1 MKIQKIETAGEL
13 LKERIESSAISPPK
27 ETPLHRAGEEIM
39 EMALAYLSDG
49 GGFLASGDEV
59 NALASYAYGLGWLDT
74 GIYTGLVS
82 YMEKTRFMT
91 LKCDDEIPESLA
103 GHLEEKTGRYH
114 RMLDSAIRS
123 VAPAPDTESPVF
135 VAAERITDVAK
146 SHLEAGSG
154 YESGEKECLSL
165 SSALWHF
172 SYGYG
177 WLDAGVRSG
186 ILSITGDRTLF
197 TV

>member
-1 MKIQKIETAGEL
+1 MKIQKIETAGGL

-27 ETPLHRAGEEIM
+27 ETPLHRAGEEIL

-49 GGFLASGDEV
+49 GTFLASGDEV
-59 NALASYAYGLGWLDT
+59 NALASYAYGLGWLDA

-82 YMEKTRFMT
+82 CTGNTRFMT
-91 LKCDDEIPESLA
+91 LKCDDEIPESLG
-103 GHLEEKTGRYH
+103 GHLEEKTGRYR

-123 VAPAPDTESPVF
+123 VIPAPDTESPVF
-135 VAAERITDVAK
+135 AAAERIIDNAK
-146 SHLEAGSG
+146 IHYAMGLD
-154 YESGEKECLSL
+154 YESREEGLSL

-177 WLDAGVRSG
+177 WLDAGVRTG